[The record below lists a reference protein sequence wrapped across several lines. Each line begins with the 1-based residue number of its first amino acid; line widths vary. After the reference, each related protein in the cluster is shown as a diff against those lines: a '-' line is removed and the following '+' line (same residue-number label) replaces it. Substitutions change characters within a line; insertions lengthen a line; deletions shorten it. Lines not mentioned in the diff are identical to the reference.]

1 MTAFAKAIYQFH
13 FDQPAVEQL
22 KQLIPLDVNK
32 LAIDTAINNW
42 GPMLKERLPSMRGK
56 LLQDNGIP
64 HPDKLGIIDQL
75 ERTFLF
81 DGYKEYFTKLVP
93 RDSEIVLAHND
104 AQENNILASLE
115 DNSKITLIDYEYG
128 GWNPMAMDIAN
139 YLNEFMLDN
148 NHPKGSGIKFYINN
162 FASNYECNS
171 LMKDYLR
178 CYYGDRKN
186 NPTSEDNEKF
196 VKQHLPQF
204 KREVEACLLL
214 SNFCWGVWA
223 LAMLSDTDICNE
235 TVYNYEFAS
244 SRVEMYKRT

>member
-139 YLNEFMLDN
+139 YLNECTIDN
-148 NHPKGSGIKFYINN
+148 AYPMGVGIKHYPDNYPSESERN
-162 FASNYECNS
+162 FLIQTYLKLYYE
-171 LMKDYLR
+171 
-178 CYYGDRKN
+178 
-186 NPTSEDNEKF
+186 
-196 VKQHLPQF
+196 
-204 KREVEACLLL
+204 
-214 SNFCWGVWA
+214 
-223 LAMLSDTDICNE
+223 
-235 TVYNYEFAS
+235 
-244 SRVEMYKRT
+244 